1 MTAPVQTFF
10 LEPLSPIQLKTL
22 LETEAGSIIPEA
34 AIIWIEKQTQGN
46 PLFSL
51 EYFKWLARLGFLR
64 SDGQFWR
71 WREPEHRV
79 LPSKLDA
86 LIEQALMPALVSEQ
100 QAHVL
105 LAAAL
110 LGSEVDLSVLSQV
123 TQKSQT
129 ELKEIFLRLERFGVF
144 RRGQFAHSL
153 YKEVLL
159 NNPNIKNR
167 ELIIRQVLT
176 FLAKHNPIEATQM
189 MHFAKLN
196 PTEQGYYFEQAIT
209 FALNLPD
216 PVLAARLRRKSIE
229 LVDRLAQVPLLLESA
244 LWLQPYQL
252 SETLEITDLLSSLE
266 PLNTANLRLRVILL
280 AKLGRTTEA
289 QGILHSLPLKG
300 LNDLIELEVL
310 VLYRG
315 CQYTKLL
322 ELWRVGLAAQIDLP
336 AALARAVV
344 IALLYVA
351 EFEIAQQI
359 MSRTS
364 SLTGFDRLSILFA
377 ELHLLFTKHDFAT
390 TIAACT
396 DFLGQLEP
404 YRNATF
410 EWIDLLCGTLHLR
423 ALAYSALGR
432 PLAAI
437 EDTTKN
443 LGYLKQLGH
452 SIIYAQ
458 RKAELALYQIQAGES
473 GLAAT
478 NLFEASETLDYS
490 GEPIQN
496 YFYHQTRAIYYLGLE
511 DQKAL
516 QIARLALRH
525 AQETEEP
532 NHINTAK
539 QTLALIEASLG
550 SGAKALD
557 LVSQL
562 EPPPRLTKAIAL
574 KRLGQSAEAI
584 RLLEETL
591 QLGAASNEPTGRM
604 QLELAHLKN
613 DFDFA
618 QKLLEQFNQNHQGQL
633 IKLLQFYFPDF
644 SRPKKPALR
653 VLGDIYWHDTPLGE
667 RGRKA
672 LELLVYLLEARV
684 EKQPVVALEELFR
697 VLYRNHQPAEAKAAL
712 KQLVYRMRGFLG
724 AEAILHL
731 GQGYALGAFE
741 TDLELFLEHPQP
753 ELLLGNYIND
763 LGTDHPS
770 SLRQVLM
777 EKIQTLLSEMM
788 QHNHPETV
796 RIARIL
802 LEMNSPDHKNLTLI
816 LKAVQHAKDPVAAI
830 QIYAHAKQKLE
841 EMGEDLPD
849 SWQKYLQS
857 H

>member
-1 MTAPVQTFF
+1 MSESVETLKQCLQDLPLGNPSCALALTAEAGAGKSFAVAALMRELPYGSMVVHAEISLRDLPKALPSRTTQKIPAQDDVVTSLLNHLKLLSPFVLWVEDFHEASPEQQQIWLALSSAIIQTKGLALLFTSRVAMAAPVQTFF
-10 LEPLSPIQLKTL
+10 LEPLLPIQLKSL

-34 AIIWIEKQTQGN
+34 AIVWIEKQTQGN

-86 LIEQALMPALVSEQ
+86 LIEQALMPALVSEP

-105 LAAAL
+105 LVAAL
-110 LGSEVDLSVLSQV
+110 LGSKVDLSVLSQV

-167 ELIIRQVLT
+167 ELIATQVLT
-176 FLAKHNPIEATQM
+176 FLAKHDPIEATQM
-189 MHFAKLN
+189 MQYAKLN
-196 PTEQGYYFEQAIT
+196 PSEQGYYFEQAIT

-229 LVDRLAQVPLLLESA
+229 FVDRVAQVPLLHKAA

-252 SETLEITDLLSSLE
+252 SEALEITDLLLSLE

-289 QGILHSLPLKG
+289 LGILHSLPV
-300 LNDLIELEVL
+300 NTFTTPELIELEVL
-310 VLYRG
+310 VFYRS

-344 IALLYVA
+344 IALLYNS
-351 EFEIAQQI
+351 EFEKAQQI

-364 SLTGFDRLSILFA
+364 SLTGFDRLGSLFA
-377 ELHLLFTKHDFAT
+377 ELHFPFTKHDFAT

-423 ALAYSALGR
+423 ALAYSALGQ

-437 EDTTKN
+437 DDTTKN

-458 RKAELALYQIQAGES
+458 RKAELALYQLEAGES
-473 GLAAT
+473 SLAAT

-490 GEPIQN
+490 GEPSQN
-496 YFYHQTRAIYYLGLE
+496 YFFNQTRAIYYLGLE

-532 NHINTAK
+532 NHINQAK

-584 RLLEETL
+584 SLLEE
-591 QLGAASNEPTGRM
+591 ASN
-604 QLELAHLKN
+604 
-613 DFDFA
+613 
-618 QKLLEQFNQNHQGQL
+618 
-633 IKLLQFYFPDF
+633 
-644 SRPKKPALR
+644 
-653 VLGDIYWHDTPLGE
+653 
-667 RGRKA
+667 
-672 LELLVYLLEARV
+672 
-684 EKQPVVALEELFR
+684 
-697 VLYRNHQPAEAKAAL
+697 
-712 KQLVYRMRGFLG
+712 
-724 AEAILHL
+724 
-731 GQGYALGAFE
+731 
-741 TDLELFLEHPQP
+741 
-753 ELLLGNYIND
+753 
-763 LGTDHPS
+763 
-770 SLRQVLM
+770 
-777 EKIQTLLSEMM
+777 
-788 QHNHPETV
+788 
-796 RIARIL
+796 
-802 LEMNSPDHKNLTLI
+802 
-816 LKAVQHAKDPVAAI
+816 
-830 QIYAHAKQKLE
+830 
-841 EMGEDLPD
+841 
-849 SWQKYLQS
+849 
-857 H
+857 